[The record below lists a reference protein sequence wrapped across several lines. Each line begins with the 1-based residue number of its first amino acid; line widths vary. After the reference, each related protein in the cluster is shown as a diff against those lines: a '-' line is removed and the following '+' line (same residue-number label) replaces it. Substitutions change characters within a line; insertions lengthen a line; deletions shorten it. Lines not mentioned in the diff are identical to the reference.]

1 MKIHRVLAPLLLVS
15 ALAGLAGCKQ
25 AQLPLL
31 GHAPAWKL
39 KDLDGKEVA
48 FSQFQGKVVVVD
60 FWATWCVPCI
70 GEIPGYIRLQEK
82 YGKDGLAIVGISL
95 DEKPPAEVKQF
106 VKDRKMNYQV
116 VMGSE
121 EVQQLFGGL
130 DSIPTTFLIDR
141 TGTIRDRK
149 IGAEPAEEYE
159 RKIKAVL
166 N

>member
-1 MKIHRVLAPLLLVS
+1 MKISRCLMQFILAM
-15 ALAGLAGCKQ
+15 ALAGLAACKP
-25 AQLPLL
+25 APLPLL

-39 KDLDGKEVA
+39 KDLDGKEVSS
-48 FSQFQGKVVVVD
+48 SQFRGKVVVVD

-70 GEIPGYIRLQEK
+70 GEIPGYIKLQEK
-82 YGKDGLAIVGISL
+82 YGKDGLVIVGVSL
-95 DEKPPAEVKQF
+95 DEKGPEQVKPF
-106 VKDRKMNYQV
+106 VKARVMNYQV

-141 TGTIRDRK
+141 AGEIRDRK
-149 IGAEPAEEYE
+149 IGAEPAEAYE

>member
-1 MKIHRVLAPLLLVS
+1 MKISRYLMQLILAVALV
-15 ALAGLAGCKQ
+15 GLAACKP
-25 AQLPLL
+25 APSL

-39 KDLDGKEVA
+39 KDLDGKEVSS
-48 FSQFQGKVVVVD
+48 SQFQGKIVVVD

-70 GEIPGYIRLQEK
+70 GEIPGYIKLQEK
-82 YGKDGLAIVGISL
+82 YGKDGLVIVGISL
-95 DEKPPAEVKQF
+95 DEKGPEQVKSF
-106 VKDRKMNYQV
+106 VKAKGMNYQV

-141 TGTIRDRK
+141 TGMIRDRK

-159 RKIKAVL
+159 RKVKAVL

>member
-1 MKIHRVLAPLLLVS
+1 MLLLLML
-15 ALAGLAGCKQ
+15 ALAGLTACKQ
-25 AQLPLL
+25 VRLPLL
-31 GHAPAWKL
+31 GPAPTWKL
-39 KDLDGKEVA
+39 MDLDGKEVS

-82 YGKDGLAIVGISL
+82 YGKDGLVVVGISL
-95 DEKPPAEVKQF
+95 DEKGPATVKQF
-106 VKDRKMNYQV
+106 VKDKGMNYQV

-149 IGAEPAEEYE
+149 IGAEPADEYE